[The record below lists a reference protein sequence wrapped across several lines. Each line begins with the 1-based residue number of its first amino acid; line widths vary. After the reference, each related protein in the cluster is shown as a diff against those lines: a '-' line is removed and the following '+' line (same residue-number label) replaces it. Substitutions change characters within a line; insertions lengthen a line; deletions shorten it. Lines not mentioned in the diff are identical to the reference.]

1 MKATEMD
8 IEKLKNAFLRE
19 CDRIAEDCE
28 AEGYP
33 SRGSNYDLRV
43 EQLMQN
49 DYYAP
54 LFERM

>member
-1 MKATEMD
+1 MSGELKELEKEFHEECKL
-8 IEKLKNAFLRE
+8 IEE
-19 CDRIAEDCE
+19 ECE

-43 EQLMQN
+43 TQLMES

-54 LFERM
+54 LFEEEDE

>member
-1 MKATEMD
+1 MKAYGD
-8 IEKLKNAFLRE
+8 IEKLKEEFYRE
-19 CDRIAEDCE
+19 CDAIARDCE
-28 AEGYP
+28 EEGYP

-54 LFERM
+54 LFES

>member
-1 MKATEMD
+1 MN
-8 IEKLKNAFLRE
+8 IEKLKEEFYRE
-19 CDRIAEDCE
+19 CDKIAEDCE

-54 LFERM
+54 LFES

>member
-1 MKATEMD
+1 MKTTEMN
-8 IEKLKNAFLRE
+8 IEKLEEAFYKE
-19 CDRIAEDCE
+19 CDKIAEECE

-54 LFERM
+54 LFES